1 MLNLKKQI
9 LLYLFV
15 IFSWSCVKSQTITIN
30 GYISDVSSG
39 EKLIG
44 AIIYDVKTKKNV
56 LTNNFGFYS
65 INFSHT
71 DSIALTVSYLGY
83 LKQHKT
89 IAGRNNQNI
98 NFHLDPNNQYLKE
111 VVITDDKRIEDKTQ
125 MSTLEVPL
133 RQIKSLPTFMGE
145 IDVLKTFQLMPG
157 VQGGAEGSNALY
169 VRGGSPDQNLIL
181 LDDVPLYYVS
191 HLGGFVSVFDANTI
205 SHVKLIKGGFPA
217 QYGGRLSSV
226 IDIRMKDGNENKL
239 RGEFALGT
247 LVSKISLE
255 GPIFDKKTTFIFS
268 ARRSFFDL
276 FTRSFYLF
284 RNLDGPVTYYNF
296 YDINFK
302 ICHKLN
308 DKNKLFISFY
318 SGGDKFKIQEKYE
331 QIRNG
336 NETTANNYKTGILW
350 GNTMLSLRWNHEYNN
365 KLFGNTTVSYS
376 NFKYKNFI
384 RGTESS
390 NSASRSMEY
399 IFTSGIND
407 VIVKSDFDYYFSDK
421 HKIKFG
427 IAGILHAFHP
437 GMSSYTQTG
446 NDLSGGDTIID
457 PDKLRS
463 TESYVFIEDE
473 FSITKKVALNAGIH
487 ASAYFV
493 QNTSFYSLQPRLSL
507 NYKFIEN
514 YSMKISFATMKQN
527 LHLLTNSG
535 AGFPTDLW
543 VPSTKKVD
551 PEKSMQAAIGIAH
564 SIIKKNL
571 NLEVSI
577 EGYYKRLNNLIDF
590 QEGVSFFSPQTWEEK
605 IVKNGK
611 GNVYGIEFLVY
622 KKEGKLNGWF
632 GYTYSKNTRQF
643 TNLNG
648 GTPFPYRYDRPH
660 NASVVINYEL
670 NDKISFSCSWVYES
684 GNAITLASQ
693 KSDLFNYNYN
703 YSGTNSTF
711 EIYDDV
717 HLYNG
722 RNSYRMPAFHK
733 LDIGVN
739 FVKKVRRG
747 IRTWNI
753 SIYNVYNRQNA
764 FMLYFK
770 TVENQVKLFQTSLF
784 PIIPSVG
791 YSLKF

>member
-1 MLNLKKQI
+1 
-9 LLYLFV
+9 
-15 IFSWSCVKSQTITIN
+15 
-30 GYISDVSSG
+30 
-39 EKLIG
+39 
-44 AIIYDVKTKKNV
+44 
-56 LTNNFGFYS
+56 
-65 INFSHT
+65 
-71 DSIALTVSYLGY
+71 
-83 LKQHKT
+83 
-89 IAGRNNQNI
+89 
-98 NFHLDPNNQYLKE
+98 
-111 VVITDDKRIEDKTQ
+111 
-125 MSTLEVPL
+125 
-133 RQIKSLPTFMGE
+133 MGE

-191 HLGGFVSVFDANTI
+191 HLGGFVSVFDAYTI
-205 SHVKLIKGGFPA
+205 SNVKLIKGGFPA

-239 RGEFALGT
+239 KGAFSLGT

-255 GPIFDKKTTFIFS
+255 GPISGKKTTFIFS

-276 FTRSFYLF
+276 FTHAFYLL
-284 RNLDGPVTYYNF
+284 RNNEGLVTYYNF
-296 YDINFK
+296 HDVNFK
-302 ICHKLN
+302 LSHKLN
-308 DKNKLFISFY
+308 EKNKLFISLY
-318 SGGDKFKIQEKYE
+318 TGGDKFRVQEKYT
-331 QIRNG
+331 QNVNG
-336 NETTANNYKTGILW
+336 LETISNNYKTGILW
-350 GNTMLSLRWNHEYNN
+350 GNTMLSFRWNHIYNN

-376 NFKYKNFI
+376 NFKYKNFTN
-384 RGTESS
+384 GTQTS
-390 NSASRSMEY
+390 NSSSQNMKY

-407 VIVKSDFDYYFSDK
+407 VIAKSDFDYYFSDK

-427 IAGILHAFHP
+427 IAGILHTFRP
-437 GMSSYTQTG
+437 GMSSYTQSG
-446 NDLSGGDTIID
+446 DDLSGQDTLIN
-457 PDKLRS
+457 PEKLNS
-463 TESYVFIEDE
+463 TETYAFVEDE
-473 FSITKKVALNAGIH
+473 FSISKNITLNAGIH

-493 QNTSFYSLQPRLSL
+493 QQTSFYSLQPRLSL

-514 YSMKISFATMKQN
+514 YSMKMSIATMKQN

-551 PEKSMQAAIGIAH
+551 PENSLQAAIGFVH
-564 SIIKKNL
+564 SINKKNI
-571 NLEVSI
+571 NLEISV
-577 EGYYKRLNNLIDF
+577 EGYYKRMNNLIDF
-590 QEGVSFFSPQTWEEK
+590 QEGVSFFSPRTWEEK

-611 GNVYGIEFLVY
+611 GNVYGIEFLLY
-622 KKEGKLNGWF
+622 KKEGKLNGWI

-643 TNLNG
+643 INLNG
-648 GTPFPYRYDRPH
+648 GNPYPYRYDRPH
-660 NASVVINYEL
+660 NASVVINYEFS
-670 NDKISFSCSWVYES
+670 DKIAFSCSWVYES

-693 KSDLFNYNYN
+693 KADLINYNTN
-703 YSGTNSTF
+703 YMAERTTF

-722 RNSYRMPAFHK
+722 RNSYRMPSFHK
-733 LDIGVN
+733 LDVGVN
-739 FVKKVRRG
+739 FVKTVRRG

-770 TVENQVKLFQTSLF
+770 KVNNQVKLYQTSLF
-784 PIIPSVG
+784 PIIPSVS

>member
-1 MLNLKKQI
+1 MVNLKRPV
-9 LLYLFV
+9 LLYLF
-15 IFSWSCVKSQTITIN
+15 IIISWNSVQSQNITIS
-30 GYISDVSSG
+30 GYISDETSG

-44 AIIYDVKTKKNV
+44 AIIYDFKTKKNV
-56 LTNNFGFYS
+56 STNNFGFYS
-65 INFSHT
+65 INFLRT
-71 DSIALTVSYLGY
+71 DSITLTVSYLGY
-83 LKQHKT
+83 SKQHKT
-89 IAGRNNQNI
+89 IAGKNNHNI
-98 NFHLDPNNQYLKE
+98 NFNLSPNNQYLAE
-111 VVITDDKRIEDKTQ
+111 VVITDIKRIEDKTQ
-125 MSTLEVPL
+125 MSALEIPL

-191 HLGGFVSVFDANTI
+191 HLGGFVSMFDANSI
-205 SHVKLIKGGFPA
+205 SNVKLIKGGFPA

-239 RGEFALGT
+239 KGEFALGT

-255 GPIFDKKTTFIFS
+255 GPISDSKTTFIFS
-268 ARRSFFDL
+268 VRRSFFDL
-276 FTRSFYLF
+276 FTRAFYLF
-284 RNLDGPVTYYNF
+284 RNSEGYNTYYNF
-296 YDINFK
+296 HDINFK
-302 ICHKLN
+302 ISRRIN
-308 DKNKLFISFY
+308 DKNKLFLSFY
-318 SGGDKFKIQEKYE
+318 VGGDKFRVQDKYE
-331 QIRNG
+331 QSGNG
-336 NETTANNYKTGILW
+336 SETISNDYKTGILW
-350 GNTMLSLRWNHEYNN
+350 GNTMLSLRWNHVYNN

-376 NFKYKNFI
+376 NFKYKNFTK
-384 RGTESS
+384 GTQTS
-390 NSASRSMEY
+390 NSSSQNMEY
-399 IFTSGIND
+399 VFASGIND
-407 VIVKSDFDYYFSDK
+407 IIAKSDFDYFLSDK

-427 IAGILHAFHP
+427 IAGILHSCRP

-446 NDLSGGDTIID
+446 YDLSGQDTIID
-457 PDKLRS
+457 PAKLRS
-463 TESYVFIEDE
+463 TENYAFIEDE
-473 FSITKKVALNAGIH
+473 FSITKKVSVNAGIH
-487 ASAYFV
+487 ASGNFV
-493 QNTSFYSLQPRLSL
+493 QKTSFYSLQPRLSI
-507 NYKFIEN
+507 NYKFIDN

-543 VPSTKKVD
+543 VPSTKTVI
-551 PEKSMQAAIGIAH
+551 PESSIQAAIGFVH

-571 NLEVSI
+571 NLEISI
-577 EGYYKRLNNLIDF
+577 EGYYKKLNNLIDF

-611 GNVYGIEFLVY
+611 GNVYGIEFLLY
-622 KKEGKLNGWF
+622 KKEGKINGWI
-632 GYTYSKNTRQF
+632 GYTYSKNTRLF
-643 TNLNG
+643 SNLNG
-648 GTPFPYRYDRPH
+648 GKPFPFRYDRPH
-660 NASVVINYEL
+660 NASIVINYEL
-670 NDKISFSCSWVYES
+670 NDKIAFSCSWVYES

-693 KSDLFNYNYN
+693 KSDLLNYNYN
-703 YSGTNSTF
+703 YMAETTTF
-711 EIYDDV
+711 EIYNDV

-722 RNSYRMPAFHK
+722 RNSYRMPSFHK

-753 SIYNVYNRQNA
+753 SIYNVYNRQNP

-770 TVENQVKLFQTSLF
+770 RAENQVKLYQTSLF
-784 PIIPSVG
+784 PVIPSVS